1 MKRILLV
8 LSAAAA
14 LMAGSAGA
22 ASALEF
28 GVGPGGVGIDVG
40 PRHHHYYD
48 RYYDSERCR
57 TIIDH
62 RISPSGDRV
71 TVRRR
76 ICD

>member
-1 MKRILLV
+1 MKRILLA

-22 ASALEF
+22 ASALDF
-28 GVGPGGVGIDVG
+28 RVGPGGVGVDVG
-40 PRHHHYYD
+40 PHRHHYYD
-48 RYYDSERCR
+48 YEGGCR
-57 TIIDH
+57 TV
-62 RISPSGDRV
+62 ISHHINRFGNDV

>member
-1 MKRILLV
+1 MKRILLA

-22 ASALEF
+22 ASALDF
-28 GVGPGGVGIDVG
+28 HVGPGGVGVG
-40 PRHHHYYD
+40 EHH
-48 RYYDSERCR
+48 RYYDYDGDCR
-57 TIIDH
+57 TV
-62 RISPSGDRV
+62 ISHHINRFGNDV